1 MTGVLRKVVDVREEE
16 VAALAW
22 AVLSAFCLLCGW
34 FVIRPLRDEMGIA
47 GSVRALPWLMWATFG
62 ATLVGVWAYSLA
74 AARVPRRRL
83 VAVVDRF
90 FLANLLGFFALLQL
104 GVQREWVARAFFVW
118 TTVFNLFVVSAFW
131 SVVSDVFRPEQGRR
145 LFGCIA
151 AGGTA
156 GAIAGPLL
164 TALLVRWGG
173 TRSLLLISC
182 ALLELSALCA
192 LRLCRWRERFGRTGG
207 ERTSGDEASVG
218 GTPFAGFR
226 LFLQSPLL
234 LGIGLQ
240 TLLYTVTSTFLYL
253 QLMRLVEANVAGSAE
268 RTRLFALIDLSVNVL
283 ALALQSAVTGRVMAS
298 FTIAVA
304 LAAAP
309 LLSMLGFVAVAA
321 VPTLAVVVVVHAAR
335 RAMHFALER
344 PAREVLFTRVSREE
358 RYKSKSFL
366 DTVVYR
372 GGDAISGSVE
382 GGLNAAGLGMGAV
395 SAVALPLTAIWAGL
409 AFFLARRHEADP
421 EATPCPS
428 PAEGSFTPR
437 PQPAPS
443 PGSPAAPEPVAR
455 APGRT

>member
-1 MTGVLRKVVDVREEE
+1 MTGALRKVVDVREDE

-62 ATLVGVWAYSLA
+62 ATLLGVWAYSLA

-83 VAVVDRF
+83 VAIVDRF
-90 FLANLLGFFALLQL
+90 FLANLLVFFVLLQL
-104 GVQREWVARAFFVW
+104 RVRPEWVARAFFVW
-118 TTVFNLFVVSAFW
+118 TTVFNLFVVSVFW

-145 LFGCIA
+145 LFGCVA

-156 GAIAGPLL
+156 GALAGPLL
-164 TALLVRWGG
+164 TALLVRWAG
-173 TRSLLLISC
+173 THSLLLISS
-182 ALLELSALCA
+182 ALLELSTLCA
-192 LRLCRWRERFGRTGG
+192 LRLCRWRRRF
-207 ERTSGDEASVG
+207 ETSEGAGDEEESVG
-218 GTPFAGFR
+218 GTPFAGIR
-226 LFLQSPLL
+226 LFLRSPLL

-253 QLMRLVEANVAGSAE
+253 QLMRLVQANVVGSAE
-268 RTRLFALIDLSVNVL
+268 RTQLFAWIDLSVNAL
-283 ALALQSAVTGRVMAS
+283 ALVLQSAVTGRVMAS

-309 LLSMLGFVAVAA
+309 LLSALGFVAVAA
-321 VPTLAVVVVVHAAR
+321 VPTLALVVVVHAAR
-335 RAMHFALER
+335 RATHFALER
-344 PAREVLFTRVSREE
+344 PARELLFTRVTREE

-382 GGLNAAGLGMGAV
+382 GGLTAAGLGLGAV
-395 SAVALPLTAIWAGL
+395 SAVALPLTAIWAGV
-409 AFFLARRHEADP
+409 AFFLARRHEADL
-421 EATPCPS
+421 EVTPCAS
-428 PAEGSFTPR
+428 PGEGSFTPR
-437 PQPAPS
+437 QPPAPS
-443 PGSPAAPEPVAR
+443 PGSPAAPAPVAR